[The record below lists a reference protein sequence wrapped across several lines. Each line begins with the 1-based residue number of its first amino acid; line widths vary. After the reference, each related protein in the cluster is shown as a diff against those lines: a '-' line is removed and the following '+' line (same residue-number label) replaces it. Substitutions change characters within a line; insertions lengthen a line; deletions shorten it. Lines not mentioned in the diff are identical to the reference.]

1 MTLQLTTM
9 QKIDEKI
16 KAINEGEQKTT
27 NGIFYLLA
35 IQTGIIKQSR
45 LYRSIK
51 WCQSTL
57 CCQTIFCDCGNLTT

>member
-1 MTLQLTTM
+1 MTLQLTSM

-35 IQTGIIKQSR
+35 IQIGIIKQSR

-51 WCQSTL
+51 WYRVHCVVKQFFVIVET
-57 CCQTIFCDCGNLTT
+57 

>member
-51 WCQSTL
+51 WC
-57 CCQTIFCDCGNLTT
+57 